1 MLFKTGA
8 LKNFANFTGK
18 HLCWNLF
25 VIKLEACKRRL
36 NGFFETMNLTVIRV
50 RLPGQVL
57 LQIIHNK
64 FHINIKRDSS
74 TGVFM

>member
-1 MLFKTGA
+1 MFFKTGA

-18 HLCWNLF
+18 HLCWSLF

-57 LQIIHNK
+57 LQIILNK
-64 FHINIKRDSS
+64 FHIIIKRDSS